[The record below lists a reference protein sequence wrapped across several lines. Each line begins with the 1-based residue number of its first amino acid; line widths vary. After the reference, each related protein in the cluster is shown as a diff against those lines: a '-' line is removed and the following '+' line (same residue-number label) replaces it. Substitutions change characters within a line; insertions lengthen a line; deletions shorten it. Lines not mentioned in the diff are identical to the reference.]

1 MKRNDLLF
9 TFCILLGFKSY
20 AADLNQN
27 FKKRSFK
34 NPLRE
39 VSVIVGDD
47 GFYPSTITAFEGERL
62 HFFITSSTKKSQC
75 FVLQKHEVFVSA
87 EFGMINETEVVL
99 EYPGRY
105 KFYCPSHKFE
115 GHLTVLSKDKPEEQI
130 SRTVASEKPKY
141 WTPRD
146 YDE

>member
-1 MKRNDLLF
+1 MKLILLF
-9 TFCILLGFKSY
+9 TVLVSFESM
-20 AADLNQN
+20 ATELNQN
-27 FKKRSFK
+27 FKKRK
-34 NPLRE
+34 YDKPLRE

-47 GFYPSTITAFEGERL
+47 GFYPNKIVAYEGERI

-87 EFGMINETEVVL
+87 EFGTINETDVVL
-99 EYPGRY
+99 EHPGRY

-115 GHLTVLSKDKPEEQI
+115 GFLTVLSKDKPQDEI

>member
-1 MKRNDLLF
+1 MKLLF
-9 TFCILLGFKSY
+9 LFTIVLCLESQ
-20 AADLNQN
+20 AAELNQN
-27 FKKRSFK
+27 FKKRTFE

-47 GFYPSTITAFEGERL
+47 GFYPSTIVAFEGEKI
-62 HFFITSSTKKSQC
+62 HFFITSSTKKNQC

-87 EFGMINETEVVL
+87 EFGRINETEVVL
-99 EYPGRY
+99 EHAGRY

-115 GHLTVLSKDKPEEQI
+115 GFLTVLSKDKPEEQI
-130 SRTVASEKPKY
+130 SRTVASEKPNY